1 MHWSILADPDDREP
15 RGGEMRKLVAIITVL
30 QLGGVFAQDLTPDL
44 LERFLVRLP
53 DLIMRHQRALQLT
66 EEQKEF
72 MIGEGNY
79 SGSTTMMLPAN
90 QE

>member
-1 MHWSILADPDDREP
+1 
-15 RGGEMRKLVAIITVL
+15 MRKLVAIITVL

-44 LERFLVRLP
+44 LERFLVRP